1 MNPTAVRTLAADL
14 TPREREVAALV
25 VRGLS
30 NRELAAQLV
39 IAEKTAKNHVQHVL
53 EKLDFRSRVQLIARA
68 HEGGWAER
76 LA

>member
-1 MNPTAVRTLAADL
+1 MNPTAERTVAADL

-68 HEGGWAER
+68 HDGGWAER

>member
-1 MNPTAVRTLAADL
+1 
-14 TPREREVAALV
+14 
-25 VRGLS
+25 
-30 NRELAAQLV
+30 
-39 IAEKTAKNHVQHVL
+39 VQRVL

>member
-1 MNPTAVRTLAADL
+1 MNSTLEWTPAAEL

-53 EKLDFRSRVQLIARA
+53 EKLDFRSRIQLIARA